1 MKRNLKSRGLI
12 FLLGFLLLTAVCS
25 PALLT
30 TAVAEGEITTLQDST
45 TGIEVDIETDALP
58 ENAILRVAVGRR
70 IQFELNPGGVADY
83 LDQSLYWQ
91 GITISVWGN
100 TDYNGSATVR
110 IPLVVAVDSVAE
122 VGSVKEILIPPDPD
136 LPDRGLVDVDSF
148 SVNSNELTVE
158 LNIPAFIYIGVT
170 DPNVRILVPGDE
182 IAPGHD
188 IGPSWDEMRDDFFD
202 WLGETF
208 LPEGGSTFNTFL
220 QSDWT
225 SNYSSV
231 ILDVVN
237 DIYKVVY
244 PFGIFIMLIAWI
256 FNIGVS
262 GFTMTLDPTNKYS
275 ILRALMQ
282 LFVGLIL
289 LTATPELLMLIFSFG
304 NQLKNLVVGTVQAT
318 SNHGFIQAIFQL
330 KIYLNLAYIA
340 VLQCVSPLF
349 IGTVSGN
356 EATRRF
362 AVNFLKEYGLR
373 CMELV
378 LVTLY
383 ILIIDRLENIFNWS
397 EPLMDMIITIVLSIS
412 VFTIDKKFEK
422 LFH

>member
-1 MKRNLKSRGLI
+1 MKRNLKTRGLI
-12 FLLGFLLLTAVCS
+12 FLLTFLLLAAVCS

-30 TAVAEGEITTLQDST
+30 TAAAEGEITTLTNDV
-45 TGIEVDIETDALP
+45 TGIEVDVETDALP
-58 ENAILRVAVGRR
+58 TNAVLYVSVSHR

-91 GITISVWGN
+91 PIVIRVRGD
-100 TDYNGSATVR
+100 TDYSGSATAR
-110 IPLVVAVDSVAE
+110 IPLTGAVDSTIDVD
-122 VGSVKEILIPPDPD
+122 SVKEVLMPPDPS
-136 LPDRGLVDVDSF
+136 LPDAGLVDAPFTVAAD
-148 SVNSNELTVE
+148 VLTVT
-158 LNIPAFIYIGVT
+158 LDIPATVYVGVT
-170 DPNVRILVPGDE
+170 DPNVRIPVPGDE
-182 IAPGHD
+182 IEPGHD

-202 WLGETF
+202 WFGDLF
-208 LPEGGSTFNTFL
+208 PESGSTFNTFL

-225 SNYSSV
+225 SSYSSA

-237 DIYKVVY
+237 DLYKVVY

-289 LTATPELLMLIFSFG
+289 LTVTPELLMLIFSLG

-318 SNHGFIQAIFQL
+318 SNHSFIQAIFQL
-330 KIYLNLAYIA
+330 KIYLNLAFIA

-356 EATRRF
+356 EPTRRF
-362 AVNFLKEYGLR
+362 TVNFLKEYGLR
-373 CMELV
+373 CMELA

-383 ILIIDRLENIFNWS
+383 ILIVDRLENIFNWS
-397 EPLMDMIITIVLSIS
+397 APGMDLLLTIVLSIS